1 MTKILYANGDSFVAG
16 MECLGHGNRSPE
28 NKEYAFP
35 KHLAV
40 ALGSEQYINNAYSG
54 ATNDFIFRQTIFDLQ
69 ELEQQGTD
77 PADVFVIV
85 GFTSLHRI
93 ELDGQRL
100 FEGYTDTSGKPI
112 SRTPGQN
119 SNIPPNEYMDFG
131 TLFITVN
138 NIILAKNQQGKIVNV
153 ATDVYPFCVK
163 YLWTKPVQHLSQQ
176 SRIHALHTLLKLK
189 GYKHVILNTCSDEV
203 EFPPAPNF
211 FITSNFRSFYEYA
224 INFYPK
230 ERRNHNHFSPLP
242 HERYAEEL
250 ITHIKANIL

>member
-16 MECLGHGNRSPE
+16 MECLGDGDRSPE

-69 ELEQQGTD
+69 ELEKKGTD
-77 PADVFVIV
+77 PAEVFVLV

-100 FEGYTDTSGKPI
+100 FEGYTDIAGHPI
-112 SRTPGQN
+112 TRIKETLPA
-119 SNIPPNEYMDFG
+119 PPVEYTDYG
-131 TLFITVN
+131 TTFITAN
-138 NIILAKNQQGKIVNV
+138 NVILAKNQQGKIVNV
-153 ATDVYPFCVK
+153 ATNVYPFCVK
-163 YLWTKPVQHLSQQ
+163 YLWTNPVQQLSQQ
-176 SRIHALHTLLKLK
+176 SRVYALHTLLKLK

-203 EFPPAPNF
+203 EFPPGPNF
-211 FITSNFRSFYEYA
+211 FITPDFRSFYEYA
-224 INFYPK
+224 INFYPR

-242 HERYAEEL
+242 HEMYAKEL
-250 ITHIKANIL
+250 IKHIKDNIL